1 MNATET
7 QRKENGKRKWKIAM
21 ERRAYGNRWARAVRN
36 YSSYLMARRV
46 YPGVLF
52 VWICKYRAYFRKS
65 GKECE
70 RARG

>member
-52 VWICKYRAYFRKS
+52 V
-65 GKECE
+65 
-70 RARG
+70 